1 MVRTGGSETLS
12 LGAHDR
18 LRADILDGR
27 FRPGERLRPTALCA
41 EYGVSPGVLREA
53 VMRLAEQRLVT
64 VEHNRGYRV
73 TTISSEQIR
82 DLLELRH
89 INEEA
94 ALRLSLERGTVTWE
108 GEVLAA
114 HHRLKSARSA
124 DQSDPDSRA
133 AAHMDYHMALLS
145 ACGNQRLLDLCR
157 DLFTASELYRR
168 WSVHLAAERNL
179 PGAQPPRDIG
189 DEHAQILAAV
199 LDRDVQ
205 RAVAKYAEHLDRTAD
220 LARLYTAAE
229 TVAPLRPAPP
239 GTGRHPG
246 NSIVLRFL
254 KIHCIVKSFVLC

>member
-1 MVRTGGSETLS
+1 MVRAGGAETLS
-12 LGAHDR
+12 LGVHDR

-27 FRPGERLRPTALCA
+27 FRPGERLRPAALCA

-73 TTISSEQIR
+73 ATISGEQIR

-94 ALRLSLERGTVTWE
+94 ALRLSLERGDVAWE

-114 HHRLKSARSA
+114 HHRLKAARASAE
-124 DQSDPDSRA
+124 PDTESRV

-157 DLFTASELYRR
+157 ELFTASELYRR
-168 WSVHLAAERNL
+168 WSQHLTADRAA
-179 PGAQPPRDIG
+179 GTGSSPPEAAHRDPA

-199 LDRDVQ
+199 LDRDAGL
-205 RAVAKYAEHLDRTAD
+205 AVARYAAHLDRTAE
-220 LARLYTAAE
+220 LAQLYAAAE
-229 TVAPLRPAPP
+229 TVA
-239 GTGRHPG
+239 
-246 NSIVLRFL
+246 S
-254 KIHCIVKSFVLC
+254 

>member
-1 MVRTGGSETLS
+1 MVRAEGSETLS
-12 LGAHDR
+12 LGVHHR

-41 EYGVSPGVLREA
+41 EYGASPGILREA

-73 TTISSEQIR
+73 ATISGEAIR

-94 ALRLSLERGTVTWE
+94 ALRLSLERGAAAWE

-114 HHRLKSARSA
+114 HHRLKAARA
-124 DQSDPDSRA
+124 AAGSDPDSRA

-168 WSVHLAAERNL
+168 WSVHLTAGQERPKAA
-179 PGAQPPRDIG
+179 PRDPD
-189 DEHAQILAAV
+189 DEHARILAAV
-199 LDRDVQ
+199 LDHDTE
-205 RAVAKYAEHLDRTAD
+205 RAVDAYARHLDRTAE

-229 TVAPLRPAPP
+229 TI
-239 GTGRHPG
+239 T
-246 NSIVLRFL
+246 S
-254 KIHCIVKSFVLC
+254 